1 MRGLARG
8 REVAAGG
15 AGAALAGGAVLAD
28 VDELDGEGTEEPG
41 GESDAGGSDEG
52 AATGDWIRGGRRNS
66 LPTAEKSAS
75 KKPAAKKTR
84 GPRVMLFD
92 FDHGPDTDSSDDG
105 EEARD
110 EGGDSDT
117 AVEPSDEEGDGS
129 SSEEASAK
137 VKTKFWCAYK
147 GCRNPPMVKQSF
159 RRHLEMHLA
168 NDNKM
173 CTPKHGLR
181 QSMKAEHTMTEEQLV
196 KDQAKMKKTQGE
208 IRLHVRM
215 DGVVAMVFS
224 LTKCVEELSQKVGGL
239 SSQLVTDI
247 IDQASKVKQT
257 IKKKK
262 REATLASTSPML
274 GVASHQR

>member
-1 MRGLARG
+1 MPPTTQKSTGL
-8 REVAAGG
+8 
-15 AGAALAGGAVLAD
+15 
-28 VDELDGEGTEEPG
+28 
-41 GESDAGGSDEG
+41 
-52 AATGDWIRGGRRNS
+52 
-66 LPTAEKSAS
+66 KSAG

-105 EEARD
+105 EDARD

-173 CTPKHGLR
+173 RTPKCLNRCGRRRGCTCTCSADPDAQDARVRRRLAAVNEGRAHDDQRAAR
-181 QSMKAEHTMTEEQLV
+181 QGPSEDEEDPGGDSVACEDGRGRGNGVFAHEVRGGAIAE
-196 KDQAKMKKTQGE
+196 
-208 IRLHVRM
+208 
-215 DGVVAMVFS
+215 
-224 LTKCVEELSQKVGGL
+224 GGWDL
-239 SSQLVTDI
+239 KPT
-247 IDQASKVKQT
+247 
-257 IKKKK
+257 
-262 REATLASTSPML
+262 R
-274 GVASHQR
+274 H

>member
-1 MRGLARG
+1 MPPTTQKSTGL
-8 REVAAGG
+8 
-15 AGAALAGGAVLAD
+15 
-28 VDELDGEGTEEPG
+28 
-41 GESDAGGSDEG
+41 
-52 AATGDWIRGGRRNS
+52 
-66 LPTAEKSAS
+66 KSAG

-84 GPRVMLFD
+84 GPRVMPFD

-105 EEARD
+105 GDARD

-173 CTPKHGLR
+173 CTPKRLNRCGHGLR
-181 QSMKAEHTMTEEQLV
+181 QSMKAERTMTKEQLV

-208 IRLHVRM
+208 IRSHVRM

-224 LTKCVEELSQKVGGL
+224 LTKYVEELSQKGKH
-239 SSQLVTDI
+239 
-247 IDQASKVKQT
+247 IDVRVKFVKDYVNKGVIAVMYCESRMMRADLLTKAFPAPRLEELRGHASLK
-257 IKKKK
+257 
-262 REATLASTSPML
+262 
-274 GVASHQR
+274 

>member
-1 MRGLARG
+1 
-8 REVAAGG
+8 
-15 AGAALAGGAVLAD
+15 
-28 VDELDGEGTEEPG
+28 
-41 GESDAGGSDEG
+41 
-52 AATGDWIRGGRRNS
+52 
-66 LPTAEKSAS
+66 
-75 KKPAAKKTR
+75 
-84 GPRVMLFD
+84 MLFD

-173 CTPKHGLR
+173 CTPKRLNRCGHGLR

>member
-1 MRGLARG
+1 
-8 REVAAGG
+8 
-15 AGAALAGGAVLAD
+15 
-28 VDELDGEGTEEPG
+28 
-41 GESDAGGSDEG
+41 
-52 AATGDWIRGGRRNS
+52 
-66 LPTAEKSAS
+66 
-75 KKPAAKKTR
+75 
-84 GPRVMLFD
+84 MLFD

-105 EEARD
+105 EDARD

-173 CTPKHGLR
+173 CTPKRLNRCGR
-181 QSMKAEHTMTEEQLV
+181 QHTMTKEQLV

>member
-1 MRGLARG
+1 MPPTTQKSTGL
-8 REVAAGG
+8 
-15 AGAALAGGAVLAD
+15 
-28 VDELDGEGTEEPG
+28 
-41 GESDAGGSDEG
+41 
-52 AATGDWIRGGRRNS
+52 
-66 LPTAEKSAS
+66 KSAG

-105 EEARD
+105 EDARD

-173 CTPKHGLR
+173 RTPKCLNRCGHGLR
-181 QSMKAEHTMTEEQLV
+181 QSMKAEHTMTKEQLV

-208 IRLHVRM
+208 IRSHVRM

-224 LTKCVEELSQKVGGL
+224 LTNPDGRVVCIYTCIRTLCMAMYLGLDTLEEFLRLRTDLGSDYRADHRLERCHYHILTLMVGPGAMMSGTSKLSA
-239 SSQLVTDI
+239 SS
-247 IDQASKVKQT
+247 
-257 IKKKK
+257 
-262 REATLASTSPML
+262 P
-274 GVASHQR
+274 